1 MLKNRERGFF
11 MRRISTKDLRELE
24 VVNLCDGEKLGY
36 PTDFEFDMECG
47 QILAIIVPVCE
58 GFLSFGKRQDII
70 IPWNKIECI
79 GEDTILVKLT
89 SGETSCY
96 NSKKTRKR

>member
-1 MLKNRERGFF
+1 

-24 VVNLCDGEKLGY
+24 VINLCDGEKLGY
-36 PTDFEFDMECG
+36 PTDFEFDVECG
-47 QILAIIVPVCE
+47 QILALVVPVCD

-70 IPWNKIECI
+70 VPWNKIECI

-89 SGETSCY
+89 SGETSCC
-96 NSKKTRKR
+96 NPKKTRRKH